1 MQQEWQTFY
10 MTKTELIT
18 VLKSNLFGDRG
29 TNLEAALN
37 YAQQVALASENP
49 IAVFTA
55 IQVVL
60 NTVANIIEADYDKV
74 N

>member
-1 MQQEWQTFY
+1 

-18 VLKSNLFGDRG
+18 VLKSNLFSDRG
-29 TNLEAALN
+29 TDLEAALE
-37 YAQQVALASENP
+37 YAKNMALASENP

-60 NTVANIIEADYDKV
+60 NTVANLIENDYEKV
-74 N
+74 NGA